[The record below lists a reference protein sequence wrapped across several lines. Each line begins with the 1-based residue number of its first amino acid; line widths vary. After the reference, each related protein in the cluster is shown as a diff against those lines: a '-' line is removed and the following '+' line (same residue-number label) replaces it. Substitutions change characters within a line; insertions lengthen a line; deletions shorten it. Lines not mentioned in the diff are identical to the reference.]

1 MPVGELLTRVS
12 SAEIAEWMAL
22 AEIRAEE
29 QEQQEQEQKD
39 KAEREKAQ
47 KERRQTLGG
56 VGV

>member
-1 MPVGELLTRVS
+1 MPVGELLTRMS

-29 QEQQEQEQKD
+29 QAEQEQEQKD

-47 KERRQTLGG
+47 QDRKPTLGG
-56 VGV
+56 